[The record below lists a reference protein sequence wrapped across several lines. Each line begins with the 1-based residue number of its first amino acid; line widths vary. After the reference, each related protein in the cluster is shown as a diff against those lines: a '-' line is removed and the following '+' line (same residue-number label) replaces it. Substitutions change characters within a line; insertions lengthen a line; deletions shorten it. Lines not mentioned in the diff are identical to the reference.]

1 MSAHGVGG
9 NSTYLPP
16 QHFAMNNTIAQ
27 LNDDLAHAEATLRTL
42 LESTRDWLDSDIKE
56 SGEDLVK
63 GMQRRIIDRHPQLGW
78 VVDPLEF

>member
-1 MSAHGVGG
+1 
-9 NSTYLPP
+9 
-16 QHFAMNNTIAQ
+16 MNNTIAQ

-42 LESTRDWLDSDIKE
+42 LESTRDWLEAEMIKE
-56 SGEDLVK
+56 SGEDFIK